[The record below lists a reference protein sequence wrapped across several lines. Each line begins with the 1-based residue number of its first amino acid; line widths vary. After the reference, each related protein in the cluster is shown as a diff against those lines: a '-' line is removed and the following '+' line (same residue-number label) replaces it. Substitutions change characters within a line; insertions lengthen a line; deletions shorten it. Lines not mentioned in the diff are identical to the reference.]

1 MTISKYP
8 ISLGV
13 SGACKG
19 SKAEVNE
26 VGCDNRPTHLQLRS
40 NVRGKGEHALVAW
53 CCECYILE
61 GGEDCYFDPAEYYND

>member
-1 MTISKYP
+1 MLNKKYP

-19 SKAEVNE
+19 SADEVNA

-40 NVRGKGEHALVAW
+40 NVHGQGESALVAW
-53 CCECYILE
+53 CCECYKLE
-61 GGEDCYFDPAEYYND
+61 GGDDCHYEDDDE